1 MIQYG
6 LNHILNILDMTP
18 LPEYKKCYT
27 FFQCFPKKDILF
39 NEFVRN
45 PESTVQ
51 FLSRKIL
58 SVLTHWG
65 GHWLRRTEK

>member
-1 MIQYG
+1 MIQNG
-6 LNHILNILDMTP
+6 LKHISNILDTTP

-27 FFQCFPKKDILF
+27 KKDILF